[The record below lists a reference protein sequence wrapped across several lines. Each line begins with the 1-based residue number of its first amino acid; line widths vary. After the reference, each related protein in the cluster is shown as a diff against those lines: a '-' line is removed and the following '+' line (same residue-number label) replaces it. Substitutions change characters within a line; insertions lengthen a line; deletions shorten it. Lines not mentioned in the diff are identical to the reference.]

1 MDFGVKVVYLFGVK
15 LKGSWVFDVGK
26 GKYQSENYKRVQG
39 RKITQLFLKKT
50 FNETFLLAFGIKT
63 EIYLPQSVIS

>member
-26 GKYQSENYKRVQG
+26 GKYQSENHKRVQG
-39 RKITQLFLKKT
+39 RKITQLFFKKT
-50 FNETFLLAFGIKT
+50 LFKNHLMKLFYWPLE
-63 EIYLPQSVIS
+63 

>member
-26 GKYQSENYKRVQG
+26 GKYQSENHKRVQG
-39 RKITQLFLKKT
+39 RKITQLFLKKH
-50 FNETFLLAFGIKT
+50 FLKT
-63 EIYLPQSVIS
+63 I